1 MMDKYHSIHG
11 QDEASF
17 DLTATHRL
25 PTVSAADA
33 LEDLDDAT
41 SRYVSTGLPDLDEA
55 LGSASAACDDHHRST
70 AASKRAGGIP
80 RGQVAEIW
88 GPPGVGKTALG
99 PTATTL
105 PKDTAVVVVS
115 SLSTLVNHAFP
126 KSSENRPGPQLG
138 KGPSLAARR
147 LQTLQHIVSALQK
160 LAATRNCA
168 VVVLTQCATKMQAE
182 SGATLVPAI
191 NANVWEQGVST
202 RLVVFK
208 DWAWK
213 DGRPS
218 TAGLIALQYDASQP
232 SVVLTST
239 PRRKRKLD
247 DAGLEVPDSDEGEG
261 DYGWEVDDD
270 AAAPV
275 PPQTQ
280 GSEDLL
286 LGVNHGLY
294 NEDDGE
300 SDDDEAGGDRVV
312 LDSEDDGGL
321 VNDRDSGDGPTATT
335 LPKDTAVVVVSSLST
350 LVNHAF
356 PKSSEHRPGP
366 QLGKGPS
373 LAARRL
379 QTLQHVVSALQKL
392 AATRNCAAVVLT
404 QCATKMQAESGATLV
419 PAINANVWE
428 QGVSTRLVVFKDWA
442 WKDGRPSTVCLAGVQ
457 KLEGRAGSEAV
468 SSAAAFRIEAA
479 GLIALEYDASQPSV
493 VLTSTPRRK
502 RKIDDAGLEVPDSDE
517 GEGDYG
523 WEVDDDAA
531 APVPPQTQGSED
543 LLLGVNH
550 GLYDEDDGEND
561 DDEAGGDRVVQ
572 DSEDDGGLVN
582 DRDSGDGSEA
592 EDELGPG
599 PRQQGG
605 LDGASA
611 GPDSLNSGTDRR

>member
-55 LGSASAACDDHHRST
+55 LGSASAACDDHHRPT

-99 PTATTL
+99 IQLVANALSDGHAAVWVDCSFSVCGQRLKDVAQAIREARSTGSASEPTT
-105 PKDTAVVVVS
+105 S
-115 SLSTLVNHAFP
+115 
-126 KSSENRPGPQLG
+126 
-138 KGPSLAARR
+138 
-147 LQTLQHIVSALQK
+147 
-160 LAATRNCA
+160 
-168 VVVLTQCATKMQAE
+168 
-182 SGATLVPAI
+182 
-191 NANVWEQGVST
+191 
-202 RLVVFK
+202 
-208 DWAWK
+208 
-213 DGRPS
+213 
-218 TAGLIALQYDASQP
+218 GLIAEKFTHYSCPTLAH
-232 SVVLTST
+232 LI
-239 PRRKRKLD
+239 
-247 DAGLEVPDSDEGEG
+247 A
-261 DYGWEVDDD
+261 
-270 AAAPV
+270 
-275 PPQTQ
+275 
-280 GSEDLL
+280 LL
-286 LGVNHGLY
+286 C
-294 NEDDGE
+294 
-300 SDDDEAGGDRVV
+300 R
-312 LDSEDDGGL
+312 
-321 VNDRDSGDGPTATT
+321 PTATT

-442 WKDGRPSTVCLAGVQ
+442 WKDGSPST
-457 KLEGRAGSEAV
+457 
-468 SSAAAFRIEAA
+468 
-479 GLIALEYDASQPSV
+479 YDASQPSV

>member
-1 MMDKYHSIHG
+1 
-11 QDEASF
+11 
-17 DLTATHRL
+17 
-25 PTVSAADA
+25 
-33 LEDLDDAT
+33 
-41 SRYVSTGLPDLDEA
+41 
-55 LGSASAACDDHHRST
+55 
-70 AASKRAGGIP
+70 
-80 RGQVAEIW
+80 
-88 GPPGVGKTALG
+88 
-99 PTATTL
+99 
-105 PKDTAVVVVS
+105 
-115 SLSTLVNHAFP
+115 
-126 KSSENRPGPQLG
+126 
-138 KGPSLAARR
+138 
-147 LQTLQHIVSALQK
+147 
-160 LAATRNCA
+160 
-168 VVVLTQCATKMQAE
+168 VLTQCATKMQAE

-218 TAGLIALQYDASQP
+218 T
-232 SVVLTST
+232 
-239 PRRKRKLD
+239 
-247 DAGLEVPDSDEGEG
+247 
-261 DYGWEVDDD
+261 
-270 AAAPV
+270 
-275 PPQTQ
+275 
-280 GSEDLL
+280 
-286 LGVNHGLY
+286 
-294 NEDDGE
+294 
-300 SDDDEAGGDRVV
+300 
-312 LDSEDDGGL
+312 
-321 VNDRDSGDGPTATT
+321 
-335 LPKDTAVVVVSSLST
+335 
-350 LVNHAF
+350 
-356 PKSSEHRPGP
+356 
-366 QLGKGPS
+366 
-373 LAARRL
+373 
-379 QTLQHVVSALQKL
+379 
-392 AATRNCAAVVLT
+392 
-404 QCATKMQAESGATLV
+404 
-419 PAINANVWE
+419 
-428 QGVSTRLVVFKDWA
+428 
-442 WKDGRPSTVCLAGVQ
+442 
-457 KLEGRAGSEAV
+457 
-468 SSAAAFRIEAA
+468 A

>member
-1 MMDKYHSIHG
+1 MMLRPQRPRWEKEEDRCGSSLWLSVLVARPLLRSLRLPRVKGIAEYNCTTLCLQRTRAEYLHRVNECVGGVPRFPRHHSMMDKYHSIHG

-55 LGSASAACDDHHRST
+55 LGSASAACDDHHRPT

-213 DGRPS
+213 DGS
-218 TAGLIALQYDASQP
+218 
-232 SVVLTST
+232 
-239 PRRKRKLD
+239 
-247 DAGLEVPDSDEGEG
+247 
-261 DYGWEVDDD
+261 
-270 AAAPV
+270 
-275 PPQTQ
+275 
-280 GSEDLL
+280 
-286 LGVNHGLY
+286 
-294 NEDDGE
+294 
-300 SDDDEAGGDRVV
+300 
-312 LDSEDDGGL
+312 
-321 VNDRDSGDGPTATT
+321 
-335 LPKDTAVVVVSSLST
+335 
-350 LVNHAF
+350 
-356 PKSSEHRPGP
+356 
-366 QLGKGPS
+366 
-373 LAARRL
+373 
-379 QTLQHVVSALQKL
+379 
-392 AATRNCAAVVLT
+392 
-404 QCATKMQAESGATLV
+404 
-419 PAINANVWE
+419 
-428 QGVSTRLVVFKDWA
+428 
-442 WKDGRPSTVCLAGVQ
+442 PSTVCLAGVQ

-468 SSAAAFRIEAA
+468 SSAAAFRIEAVSRRIGA
-479 GLIALEYDASQPSV
+479 TPS
-493 VLTSTPRRK
+493 SP
-502 RKIDDAGLEVPDSDE
+502 I
-517 GEGDYG
+517 
-523 WEVDDDAA
+523 W
-531 APVPPQTQGSED
+531 Q
-543 LLLGVNH
+543 
-550 GLYDEDDGEND
+550 
-561 DDEAGGDRVVQ
+561 GGD
-572 DSEDDGGLVN
+572 
-582 DRDSGDGSEA
+582 
-592 EDELGPG
+592 PFC
-599 PRQQGG
+599 
-605 LDGASA
+605 
-611 GPDSLNSGTDRR
+611 

>member
-1 MMDKYHSIHG
+1 MMNKYHSIHG

-55 LGSASAACDDHHRST
+55 LGSASAACDDHHRPT

-99 PTATTL
+99 IQLVANALSDGHAAVWVDCSFSVCGQRLKDVAQAIREARSTGSASEPTTSGLIAEKFTHYSCPTLAHLIALLCRPTATTL

-218 TAGLIALQYDASQP
+218 TVCLAGVQKLEGRAGSEAVSSAAAFRIEAAGLIALEYDASQP

-294 NEDDGE
+294 DEDDGE

-321 VNDRDSGDGPTATT
+321 VNDRDSGDG
-335 LPKDTAVVVVSSLST
+335 
-350 LVNHAF
+350 
-356 PKSSEHRPGP
+356 
-366 QLGKGPS
+366 
-373 LAARRL
+373 
-379 QTLQHVVSALQKL
+379 
-392 AATRNCAAVVLT
+392 
-404 QCATKMQAESGATLV
+404 
-419 PAINANVWE
+419 
-428 QGVSTRLVVFKDWA
+428 
-442 WKDGRPSTVCLAGVQ
+442 
-457 KLEGRAGSEAV
+457 
-468 SSAAAFRIEAA
+468 
-479 GLIALEYDASQPSV
+479 
-493 VLTSTPRRK
+493 
-502 RKIDDAGLEVPDSDE
+502 
-517 GEGDYG
+517 
-523 WEVDDDAA
+523 
-531 APVPPQTQGSED
+531 
-543 LLLGVNH
+543 
-550 GLYDEDDGEND
+550 
-561 DDEAGGDRVVQ
+561 
-572 DSEDDGGLVN
+572 
-582 DRDSGDGSEA
+582 SEA

-599 PRQQGG
+599 PGHGQQGG

>member
-1 MMDKYHSIHG
+1 MDKYHSIHG

-55 LGSASAACDDHHRST
+55 LGSASAACDDHHRPT

-99 PTATTL
+99 IQLVANAL
-105 PKDTAVVVVS
+105 SDGHAAV
-115 SLSTLVNHAFP
+115 
-126 KSSENRPGPQLG
+126 
-138 KGPSLAARR
+138 
-147 LQTLQHIVSALQK
+147 
-160 LAATRNCA
+160 
-168 VVVLTQCATKMQAE
+168 
-182 SGATLVPAI
+182 
-191 NANVWEQGVST
+191 
-202 RLVVFK
+202 
-208 DWAWK
+208 
-213 DGRPS
+213 
-218 TAGLIALQYDASQP
+218 
-232 SVVLTST
+232 
-239 PRRKRKLD
+239 
-247 DAGLEVPDSDEGEG
+247 
-261 DYGWEVDDD
+261 
-270 AAAPV
+270 
-275 PPQTQ
+275 
-280 GSEDLL
+280 
-286 LGVNHGLY
+286 
-294 NEDDGE
+294 
-300 SDDDEAGGDRVV
+300 
-312 LDSEDDGGL
+312 
-321 VNDRDSGDGPTATT
+321 PTATT

-442 WKDGRPSTVCLAGVQ
+442 WKDGSPSTVCLAGVQ

>member
-1 MMDKYHSIHG
+1 MLSPRARNID
-11 QDEASF
+11 
-17 DLTATHRL
+17 
-25 PTVSAADA
+25 
-33 LEDLDDAT
+33 
-41 SRYVSTGLPDLDEA
+41 PD
-55 LGSASAACDDHHRST
+55 RSWE
-70 AASKRAGGIP
+70 R
-80 RGQVAEIW
+80 
-88 GPPGVGKTALG
+88 
-99 PTATTL
+99 
-105 PKDTAVVVVS
+105 
-115 SLSTLVNHAFP
+115 
-126 KSSENRPGPQLG
+126 
-138 KGPSLAARR
+138 
-147 LQTLQHIVSALQK
+147 TLQHVVSALQK

-168 VVVLTQCATKMQAE
+168 AVVLTQCATKMQAE

-213 DGRPS
+213 DGSPS
-218 TAGLIALQYDASQP
+218 TVCLAGVQKLEGRAGSEAVSSAAAFRIEAAGLIALEYDASQP

-321 VNDRDSGDGPTATT
+321 VNDRDSGDG
-335 LPKDTAVVVVSSLST
+335 
-350 LVNHAF
+350 
-356 PKSSEHRPGP
+356 SEAEDELGPGP
-366 QLGKGPS
+366 GHGQQGGLDG
-373 LAARRL
+373 A
-379 QTLQHVVSALQKL
+379 SA
-392 AATRNCAAVVLT
+392 
-404 QCATKMQAESGATLV
+404 G
-419 PAINANVWE
+419 
-428 QGVSTRLVVFKDWA
+428 
-442 WKDGRPSTVCLAGVQ
+442 
-457 KLEGRAGSEAV
+457 
-468 SSAAAFRIEAA
+468 
-479 GLIALEYDASQPSV
+479 
-493 VLTSTPRRK
+493 
-502 RKIDDAGLEVPDSDE
+502 PDS
-517 GEGDYG
+517 
-523 WEVDDDAA
+523 
-531 APVPPQTQGSED
+531 QGSED

-599 PRQQGG
+599 PGHGQQGG

>member
-1 MMDKYHSIHG
+1 MTQRQDTFPPACRIWTKLSGPRRRHVMIIIGRRRHRSAREAFRGVRSLRSGVLRAWGRRHLGETIHLRPSPQVHYPGRHHERFELTERGGRQSIQLVANALSDGHAAVWVDCSFSVCG
-11 QDEASF
+11 QRLKDVAQAIREA
-17 DLTATHRL
+17 R
-25 PTVSAADA
+25 
-33 LEDLDDAT
+33 
-41 SRYVSTGLPDLDEA
+41 ST
-55 LGSASAACDDHHRST
+55 GSASEPTTS
-70 AASKRAGGIP
+70 GLI
-80 RGQVAEIW
+80 AEKFTHYSCPTLAHLI
-88 GPPGVGKTALG
+88 ALLCR

-182 SGATLVPAI
+182 S
-191 NANVWEQGVST
+191 
-202 RLVVFK
+202 
-208 DWAWK
+208 D
-213 DGRPS
+213 
-218 TAGLIALQYDASQP
+218 
-232 SVVLTST
+232 
-239 PRRKRKLD
+239 
-247 DAGLEVPDSDEGEG
+247 
-261 DYGWEVDDD
+261 
-270 AAAPV
+270 
-275 PPQTQ
+275 
-280 GSEDLL
+280 
-286 LGVNHGLY
+286 
-294 NEDDGE
+294 
-300 SDDDEAGGDRVV
+300 
-312 LDSEDDGGL
+312 
-321 VNDRDSGDGPTATT
+321 
-335 LPKDTAVVVVSSLST
+335 
-350 LVNHAF
+350 
-356 PKSSEHRPGP
+356 
-366 QLGKGPS
+366 
-373 LAARRL
+373 
-379 QTLQHVVSALQKL
+379 
-392 AATRNCAAVVLT
+392 
-404 QCATKMQAESGATLV
+404 ATLV

-502 RKIDDAGLEVPDSDE
+502 RKLDDAGLEVPDSDE

-550 GLYDEDDGEND
+550 GLYDEDDGESD
-561 DDEAGGDRVVQ
+561 DDEAGGDRVVL

-599 PRQQGG
+599 PGHGQQGG